1 MRLKAFALVVLF
13 VLLAFTFGV
22 RAQQSGTSAAPSS
35 AWNDNFLIKV
45 QKDGGDATRSGDV
58 KIEFM
63 DTMHSR
69 SHHRPV

>member
-1 MRLKAFALVVLF
+1 MRLKAFALVVLSAYWP
-13 VLLAFTFGV
+13 LPSAV
-22 RAQQSGTSAAPSS
+22 RAQQSGTSAAPS
-35 AWNDNFLIKV
+35 WNDNFLIKV
-45 QKDGGDATRSGDV
+45 QKDGGNATRSGDV